1 MLNKEELDLSRIPQH
16 VAIIMDGNGRW
27 AKLRGQ
33 ERSYGHQAGAETVHV
48 IAEEASKLGIKYLT
62 LYTFSTENWNRPS
75 NEVAALMALLFDS
88 IEEETFMKNNISFR
102 VIGDLTKL
110 PDNVRER
117 LETCIAHTANNT
129 GMSLVLAISY
139 SSRWEITEAARRL
152 AALVQKGEL
161 TPEQAQDPNNI
172 EGLIISAYSIL
183 DGQMDDASSGL
194 NSGCSNWQ
202 FGDVISDDTY
212 KGGGGTGDQN
222 PIHLMEI
229 FHIDPTIQ
237 DYNRKWLALYEGV
250 NRCNQAIRIL
260 KGSDYD
266 KKETRIA
273 EMRFLRAHFY
283 FNLKIIYNQ
292 IPYFDE
298 SVSDPSA
305 FASISNKEYTSD
317 QLWEKI
323 LNDFKAAYEGLPDSQ
338 PDVARPCKMTAR
350 AYMAKVY
357 LFQGKWQ
364 ECATATDEVINS
376 GKYQLLPDFRN
387 IFLPENDNCPEI
399 LFSVQASINDGSPNN
414 YNGNP
419 GDRLLP
425 PGGPYPNY
433 GFLRPSQ
440 NLVNAYKTDSNGLP
454 LEDGIDVSENDYV
467 DTRLDHTVARP
478 GIMFLDVQLYDWTPR
493 EATVYGPYSPKKRI
507 VSKNSSYYLA
517 IWPYVNALNVYI
529 IRYADVLLWRAE
541 AAIELGDLAT
551 GLKYINQVR
560 ERAMNSQ
567 TVKTADGTADA
578 AKYRIGLY
586 PSFSDKEEAIRAL
599 RTERRLE
606 FALEGERFF
615 DLVRWGIAS
624 DVMNTYFEHEK
635 TFRSHLQNARFIKG
649 THEYGPIPQAVIDLA
664 KNGIIEQN
672 PGY

>member
-1 MLNKEELDLSRIPQH
+1 MKKM
-16 VAIIMDGNGRW
+16 II
-27 AKLRGQ
+27 A
-33 ERSYGHQAGAETVHV
+33 ACAVF
-48 IAEEASKLGIKYLT
+48 ALT
-62 LYTFSTENWNRPS
+62 SCSDFL
-75 NEVAALMALLFDS
+75 
-88 IEEETFMKNNISFR
+88 EETP
-102 VIGDLTKL
+102 V
-110 PDNVRER
+110 
-117 LETCIAHTANNT
+117 
-129 GMSLVLAISY
+129 
-139 SSRWEITEAARRL
+139 
-152 AALVQKGEL
+152 GEL

-222 PIHLMEI
+222 PVHLMEI

-387 IFLPENDNCPEI
+387 IFLPENDNC
-399 LFSVQASINDGSPNN
+399 
-414 YNGNP
+414 
-419 GDRLLP
+419 
-425 PGGPYPNY
+425 
-433 GFLRPSQ
+433 
-440 NLVNAYKTDSNGLP
+440 
-454 LEDGIDVSENDYV
+454 SE
-467 DTRLDHTVARP
+467 DHTVARP

>member
-1 MLNKEELDLSRIPQH
+1 MKKM
-16 VAIIMDGNGRW
+16 II
-27 AKLRGQ
+27 A
-33 ERSYGHQAGAETVHV
+33 ACAVF
-48 IAEEASKLGIKYLT
+48 ALT
-62 LYTFSTENWNRPS
+62 SCSDFL
-75 NEVAALMALLFDS
+75 
-88 IEEETFMKNNISFR
+88 EETP
-102 VIGDLTKL
+102 V
-110 PDNVRER
+110 
-117 LETCIAHTANNT
+117 
-129 GMSLVLAISY
+129 
-139 SSRWEITEAARRL
+139 
-152 AALVQKGEL
+152 GEL

-467 DTRLDHTVARP
+467 DPRLDHTVARP

>member
-1 MLNKEELDLSRIPQH
+1 MKKM
-16 VAIIMDGNGRW
+16 II
-27 AKLRGQ
+27 A
-33 ERSYGHQAGAETVHV
+33 ACAVF
-48 IAEEASKLGIKYLT
+48 ALT
-62 LYTFSTENWNRPS
+62 SCSDFL
-75 NEVAALMALLFDS
+75 
-88 IEEETFMKNNISFR
+88 EETP
-102 VIGDLTKL
+102 V
-110 PDNVRER
+110 
-117 LETCIAHTANNT
+117 
-129 GMSLVLAISY
+129 
-139 SSRWEITEAARRL
+139 
-152 AALVQKGEL
+152 GEL
-161 TPEQAQDPNNI
+161 TPEQAQDSNNI

-222 PIHLMEI
+222 PVHLMEI

-298 SVSDPSA
+298 SVS
-305 FASISNKEYTSD
+305 
-317 QLWEKI
+317 
-323 LNDFKAAYEGLPDSQ
+323 
-338 PDVARPCKMTAR
+338 
-350 AYMAKVY
+350 
-357 LFQGKWQ
+357 
-364 ECATATDEVINS
+364 
-376 GKYQLLPDFRN
+376 
-387 IFLPENDNCPEI
+387 
-399 LFSVQASINDGSPNN
+399 DGSPNN

-541 AAIELGDLAT
+541 AAIELGDLTT

-567 TVKTADGTADA
+567 TVKTADGTSDA